1 MAPDNYFRGF
11 SGKGLVF
18 HLPGYLKD
26 LLSINNA
33 VLFGIIKSTLLFLVL
48 PFLIVIIPYLVS
60 PLLREKLTPS
70 KYLLYYLP
78 VIIPIMASAHVIK
91 ALLKMTSQ
99 VPYFSYIPGDIL
111 GVRTAEKIVN
121 REIDLTIIPHQV
133 DFLLT
138 ILISVILIGGITVS
152 FLMVGNFNRRY
163 LQENKAF
170 STHLLPVVYGMV
182 FAVSIFL
189 WRYVS

>member
-1 MAPDNYFRGF
+1 
-11 SGKGLVF
+11 
-18 HLPGYLKD
+18 
-26 LLSINNA
+26 
-33 VLFGIIKSTLLFLVL
+33 
-48 PFLIVIIPYLVS
+48 
-60 PLLREKLTPS
+60 
-70 KYLLYYLP
+70 
-78 VIIPIMASAHVIK
+78 
-91 ALLKMTSQ
+91 MTSQ

-170 STHLLPVVYGMV
+170 STYLLPVVYGMV

>member
-1 MAPDNYFRGF
+1 M
-11 SGKGLVF
+11 F

-91 ALLKMTSQ
+91 ALLKMTSR
-99 VPYFSYIPGDIL
+99 VPYFSFIPGDIL

-152 FLMVGNFNRRY
+152 FLMVGNFNKRY

-170 STHLLPVVYGMV
+170 STYLLPVVYGMV
-182 FAVSIFL
+182 FAVTIFL